1 MASCDLLQFGMFE
14 TMISGFV
21 DSFPQLNQHK
31 VLFTGLLCVAE
42 FFVGLPLVT
51 RVCT

>member
-1 MASCDLLQFGMFE
+1 
-14 TMISGFV
+14 MISGFV

-51 RVCT
+51 RVSSLERNNVHNRCVHV